1 VYANNRVLKLK
12 DYVKRHPEVVVI
24 DRMEGVRILMDRYRQ
39 YKLVDDSD
47 LAREG
52 NYRVIN
58 NPYFAFLN
66 C

>member
-1 VYANNRVLKLK
+1 M
-12 DYVKRHPEVVVI
+12 KRHPEVVVI

-52 NYRVIN
+52 NLNILICPLNVILLFRCGL
-58 NPYFAFLN
+58 YAAV